1 MYLLFHV
8 SANGDVI
15 IGKWY
20 EDNRVGEHIL
30 TTANGD
36 RFSIIF
42 EDDEELSR
50 TQLT

>member
-8 SANGDVI
+8 SANGDVR

-20 EDNRVGEHIL
+20 EGKQVGEHIL

-42 EDDEELSR
+42 EDNEVLSR
-50 TQLT
+50 TQLI